1 MDTNERR
8 RGRWHTQRITVQ
20 LTPEEEQRLRK
31 WRERRERRARRHE
44 GGLPVQ
50 GDTNRYGNR
59 EIPDHE
65 QNEYG
70 WSQYYGEQFSRG
82 YRDEEFRGEREAWME
97 RGPQTGRGPKGYQRP
112 DERIFEDVCERLTEH
127 GQIDARDI
135 TVEVSGGEVIL
146 RGTVDGRRTK
156 RMVEDVIENVSGVR
170 DIHNELRINQ
180 RQDGEET

>member
-1 MDTNERR
+1 M
-8 RGRWHTQRITVQ
+8 
-20 LTPEEEQRLRK
+20 
-31 WRERRERRARRHE
+31 
-44 GGLPVQ
+44 
-50 GDTNRYGNR
+50 
-59 EIPDHE
+59 
-65 QNEYG
+65 
-70 WSQYYGEQFSRG
+70 
-82 YRDEEFRGEREAWME
+82 
-97 RGPQTGRGPKGYQRP
+97 
-112 DERIFEDVCERLTEH
+112 H